1 MAADAVPPASE
12 NRVMTTARGIPGFYQ
27 SVMLEMR
34 KVTWPELPDIRS
46 ATIGILVF
54 VLLLALLIYFMD
66 AILGFF
72 LVKTIPALFS
82 GR

>member
-54 VLLLALLIYFMD
+54 VLLLALLIYCMD
-66 AILGFF
+66 AILGFV